1 MSEKSKEMFCQ
12 AVYER
17 ALLSY
22 CFESIDN
29 YYVVAAAVAD
39 QDFLRPEHRLVWIM
53 MGSLTKR
60 GASKFDGALIINEAE
75 SNGVLKDVGGYEYI
89 NAMIGMDLADTNID
103 YYIEKVLDASTK
115 FQLYIKLQM
124 GLTNIS
130 KDATNEDVHAT
141 DMLGSIG
148 KDVMELS
155 LKSKAVKEATNLSDG
170 LDEYIEERRDHPI
183 EYCGMSS
190 GFDILDKRID
200 GLVDGTLTVLCARP
214 KHGKS
219 TFLCNVG
226 AHVAFDLVKP
236 VLYVD
241 TEMPFDQWRSRM
253 ISMLSGIPERRI
265 KHGGYTDQ
273 EYYNIEQ
280 AKVLIKKGN
289 LFHEYMP
296 GYSIE
301 KLAAIYNKYKYV
313 EGIELAVFD
322 YIKEPPGG
330 DKRRKEYQ
338 LLGDVTTALKDLAG
352 ELQIPF
358 LCANQ
363 LNRQKDIADSDR
375 ILRYADVLMFLKPK
389 EVEEIERG
397 GLQAGGHKLVIT
409 DSRRGGTTPEEGIGL
424 EFIKS
429 SLQINEAKIQL
440 IDYESKEYREK
451 EEIEYGADSTESN
464 GKAESF

>member
-1 MSEKSKEMFCQ
+1 MIEKTKEMFCQ

-29 YYVVAAAVAD
+29 YYTVASKISD
-39 QDFLRPEHRLVWIM
+39 QDFLRPEHRLVWII
-53 MGSLTKR
+53 MGSLVKR
-60 GASKFDGALIINEAE
+60 GASKFDGSLIINEAE

-89 NAMIGMDLADTNID
+89 NAMIGMDLSDTNID

-115 FQLYIKLQM
+115 FQLYMRLQE
-124 GLTNIS
+124 GLTTIS
-130 KDATNEDVHAT
+130 KDATNEDVNAT
-141 DMLGSIG
+141 DMIGVVG

-170 LDEYIEERRDHPI
+170 LDEYIEERRKNPI
-183 EYCGMSS
+183 EYCGMGS
-190 GFDILDKRID
+190 GFEILDKRID
-200 GLVDGTLTVLCARP
+200 GLVPGTLTVLCARP

-219 TFLCNVG
+219 TFLCNIG
-226 AHVAFDLVKP
+226 AYVAYELDKP

-241 TEMPFDQWRSRM
+241 TEMPFDQWRSR
-253 ISMLSGIPERRI
+253 IIAMLSGIPERRI

-273 EYYNIEQ
+273 EYYNIKQ
-280 AKVLIKKGN
+280 SVDVIKRGKF
-289 LFHEYMP
+289 FHEYMP
-296 GYSIE
+296 GYSVE
-301 KLAAIYNKYKYV
+301 KLAAIYNKYKHV
-313 EGIELAVFD
+313 EGIELAIFD

-330 DKRRKEYQ
+330 SKDRKEYQ
-338 LLGDVTTALKDLAG
+338 LLGDVTTALKDMSG

-424 EFIKS
+424 EFIKR
-429 SLQINEAKIQL
+429 SLQINEAKVQL
-440 IDYESKEYREK
+440 IDYDSKEYKEK
-451 EEIEYGADSTESN
+451 EDIEYGADSKKSDEV
-464 GKAESF
+464 ESF

>member
-1 MSEKSKEMFCQ
+1 VIEKTKEMFCQ

-22 CFESIDN
+22 CFESTDN
-29 YYVVAAAVAD
+29 YYTVASKISD

-53 MGSLTKR
+53 MGSLIKR
-60 GASKFDGALIINEAE
+60 GASKFDGSLIINEAE

-89 NAMIGMDLADTNID
+89 NAIIGMDLSDTNID
-103 YYIEKVLDASTK
+103 YYIKKVLDASTK
-115 FQLYIKLQM
+115 FQLYMRLQL
-124 GLTNIS
+124 GLTEIS
-130 KDATNEDVHAT
+130 KDATNEDVNAT
-141 DMLGSIG
+141 DMIGSVG

-155 LKSKAVKEATNLSDG
+155 LKSKAVKEATNLIDG
-170 LDEYIEERRDHPI
+170 LIEYIEERRNNPI

-190 GFDILDKRID
+190 GFSILDKRID
-200 GLVDGTLTVLCARP
+200 GLVPGTLTVLCARP

-219 TFLCNVG
+219 TFLSNVG
-226 AHVAFDLVKP
+226 AYVAYHLLKP

-241 TEMPFDQWRSRM
+241 TEMPFDQWRTR
-253 ISMLSGIPERRI
+253 IVSMMSGIPERRI
-265 KHGGYTDQ
+265 RHGGYTEQ
-273 EYYNIEQ
+273 EYYNIKQ
-280 AKVLIKKGN
+280 ALDLIKGGKF
-289 LFHEYMP
+289 FHEYMP
-296 GYSIE
+296 GYSVE
-301 KLAAIYNKYKYV
+301 KLAAIYNKYKHI
-313 EGIELAVFD
+313 EGIELAIFD

-330 DKRRKEYQ
+330 SKDRKEYQ
-338 LLGDVTTALKDLAG
+338 LLGDVTTALKDMSG

-397 GLQAGGHKLVIT
+397 GTQAGGHKLVIT

-424 EFIKS
+424 EFIKRT
-429 SLQINEAKIQL
+429 LQINEAKVQL
-440 IDYESKEYREK
+440 IDYESKEYKEK
-451 EEIEYGADSTESN
+451 EEIEYGTDSAESDEP
-464 GKAESF
+464 AESF